1 MRTGSSASGVTIYEH
16 KPVTEI
22 GPRAALTSPRRCR
35 GSDAGPAPGSLSPL
49 RWAAIH
55 GVYSLYRRADR
66 SEQRSGRPS
75 RLGRFVDAL
84 SGRR

>member
-1 MRTGSSASGVTIYEH
+1 MRTRSSASGVTIYEH
-16 KPVTEI
+16 TPVTEI

-35 GSDAGPAPGSLSPL
+35 GSDAGPAPGSLSL

-66 SEQRSGRPS
+66 SEQRSARPS